1 MARLF
6 AAKWKND
13 STSSKYLIATS
24 YTIDADASP
33 IQTGVPPSKNVDTMR
48 KVLEAISL
56 EDGSDVDE
64 EIVDV
69 SALEPQKSEKEKEKK
84 KRKSEVME
92 DDPEIERE
100 MSPSKKRKK
109 ERADKEHKKDKKDK
123 KKDGMDVDG
132 PVCPQF

>member
-1 MARLF
+1 
-6 AAKWKND
+6 
-13 STSSKYLIATS
+13 
-24 YTIDADASP
+24 
-33 IQTGVPPSKNVDTMR
+33 MR